1 MYQYLLK
8 QRDKKGFTLVEVI
21 VVLVILAILAAILIP
36 SMVGWINKAQEK
48 SAVVEGRSMLLAAQT
63 IASENYINDKTAT
76 ALGTDQVSEAETLA
90 GVGAHF
96 TSSVTLAGGKV
107 TAFKMTSS
115 DGYIVTYANATLTV
129 TNAAAA
135 VPPAPA
141 E

>member
-36 SMVGWINKAQEK
+36 SMVGWIDKAKQK

-63 IASENYINDKTAT
+63 IASENYIINGKTAT
-76 ALGTDQVSEAETLA
+76 ALSVTQKGDAETLA

-96 TSSVTLAGGKV
+96 TGSVTLDGGKV
-107 TAFKMTSS
+107 TAFTMTSS
-115 DGYIVTYANATLTV
+115 DGYIVTYENATLTV
-129 TNAAAA
+129 TNAAATSS
-135 VPPAPA
+135 PAN
-141 E
+141 